1 MARRRLPLLFV
12 ALLAGCAG
20 MSGDRG
26 ATSELVGLY
35 RGSFDSALTH
45 DPADDLN
52 FNPCERDHVDCQ
64 AHHAPL
70 ADILLE
76 VVPATGGEL
85 TVVFYRSAADR
96 DGGRPLDLL
105 GSGCGTRLG
114 PITEFNRVNGSDGQR
129 WTGNVA
135 LTARNR
141 LCLGRLRPT
150 SEHAL
155 QLAWYQDHAEA
166 PGRSLEVLIDRRV
179 TDANYLY
186 VEEDG
191 VRRRV
196 RIDRDNRLE
205 QDGGTRYRV
214 CIEDALGEYTRCV
227 MTDRELRQVLLPVPL
242 PGGAAVSYTWW
253 HRLSPRLKSTRGLY
267 HLEQYRGHF
276 TAVED

>member
-1 MARRRLPLLFV
+1 MARHRIVLLLL

-20 MSGDRG
+20 LGDDRG
-26 ATSELVGLY
+26 APSELVGTY

-52 FNPCERDHVDCQ
+52 MNPCERDHVDCQ

-76 VVPATGGEL
+76 VAPAAGGEL
-85 TVVFYRSAADR
+85 GVQFYRTAADR
-96 DGGRPLDLL
+96 DGGRSLDLL
-105 GSGCGTRLG
+105 GNGCGTRLG
-114 PITEFNRVNGSDGQR
+114 PITDLSRSNGVDGLR
-129 WTGNVA
+129 WTGKVE

-186 VEEDG
+186 VEDDG

-205 QDGGTRYRV
+205 QDSRVRYRV
-214 CIEDALGEYTRCV
+214 CIEDDLGEYGRCV

-253 HRLSPRLKSTRGLY
+253 HRLSPRLQSTRGLY

-276 TAVED
+276 TAVEG